1 LLYVASTGASLL
13 PELIL
18 CGVVTMNRAE
28 AMEGGVDAKLAANRF
43 VTGALRRIRI
53 RTRLNE
59 LAWLEGSVAMA
70 SRSHAREM
78 EEMVPTGD

>member
-1 LLYVASTGASLL
+1 
-13 PELIL
+13 
-18 CGVVTMNRAE
+18 MNRAE

-53 RTRLNE
+53 RTRLKE